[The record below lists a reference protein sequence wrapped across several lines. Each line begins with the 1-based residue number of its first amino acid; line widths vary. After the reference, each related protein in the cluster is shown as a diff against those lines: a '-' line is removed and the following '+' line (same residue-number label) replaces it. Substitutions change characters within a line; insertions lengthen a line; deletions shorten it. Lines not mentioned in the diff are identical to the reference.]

1 MKKYTIMFSQHDRGW
16 EMIPLPSA
24 LQDKAYDELIDWA
37 AGQAKLKNLKGFL
50 VSENPSPFP
59 MRKD

>member
-16 EMIPLPSA
+16 EMIAVPESM
-24 LQDKAYDELIDWA
+24 QDKAYDDLIDWA
-37 AGQAKLKNLKGFL
+37 ASQAKLKNLKGFL

-59 MRKD
+59 LRKD